1 MAYSNFTKLK
11 KIVQTFNIKVEREN
25 IFLNKDITLLPPS
38 DWLTISVERGYK
50 MGFES
55 EKERSE
61 RLISPILTELS
72 YINQEKI
79 TIYSGH
85 DLDADKDKGLKG
97 ETDYL
102 IALGKKAL
110 DFIATPI
117 LSVVEAK
124 RQDMEHGTA
133 QCVAQMIGA
142 AKYNAAD
149 NILLPYIYGATTD
162 GEKWRFLQLTNNTL
176 RIHEEN
182 YYTNNL
188 PLLLGILQYF
198 INDIKNNTSL
208 S

>member
-149 NILLPYIYGATTD
+149 NIVLPYIYGATTD